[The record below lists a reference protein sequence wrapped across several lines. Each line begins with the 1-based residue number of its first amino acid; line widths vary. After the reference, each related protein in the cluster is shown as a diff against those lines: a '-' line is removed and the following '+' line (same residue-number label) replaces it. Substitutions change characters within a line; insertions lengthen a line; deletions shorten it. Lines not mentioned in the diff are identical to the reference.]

1 MSAQTYPTRA
11 DANRA
16 NSQHSTGP
24 RTEAGKATTS
34 TNAPEHR
41 ADAVEPRRSSVV

>member
-1 MSAQTYPTRA
+1 MSAPSYSTRA

-24 RTEAGKATTS
+24 RTEAGKSAVS
-34 TNAPEHR
+34 TKARNRDRDLGSLSPE
-41 ADAVEPRRSSVV
+41 